1 MHKKHIL
8 ETIKMAHNYDSAFD
22 RDQLYT
28 YLRVKMRRIEFDS
41 ILEDL
46 FSQNVISEY
55 NGFIY
60 SRDLQVKHEQRRK
73 WSQTINQK
81 YIFYIEIIA
90 LLPWTKFIGLTG
102 SNSFESCSQDDDL
115 DIFIISQ
122 KDRLWLS
129 YLFIVIVSKLFRKR
143 KVLCVNY
150 LVDDNNLSL
159 SKKTYYTG
167 VQLMQM
173 IPVYNKMFK
182 QKIIEANPW
191 IFECLPNLN
200 GQYKTNQF
208 YPDKTTG
215 KSGLQIFQG
224 VLQKLNKVIF
234 NKYYRRIAKKFPDFL
249 GSSMILK
256 QGVAK
261 LHHRD
266 HQDVYDTLNGT
277 GFKAVRVTKKNL
289 ESVV

>member
-1 MHKKHIL
+1 MPKTHIL
-8 ETIKMAHNYDSAFD
+8 ETIKMAHNYDSAFN

-28 YLRVKMRRIEFDS
+28 YLRVKMPRIEFDS
-41 ILEDL
+41 VLDDL
-46 FSQNVISEY
+46 FSQNLISEY

-60 SRDLQVKHEQRRK
+60 SQKLQVKHEQRRQ
-73 WSQTINQK
+73 WSQAINQK
-81 YIFYIEIIA
+81 YKFYIKIIA
-90 LLPWTKFIGLTG
+90 LLPWTRFIGLTG

-115 DIFIISQ
+115 DIFIISR

-129 YLFIVIVSKLFRKR
+129 YLYIIIVCKLFRKR
-143 KVLCVNY
+143 RVLCVNY
-150 LVDDNNLSL
+150 LVDENNLSL

-173 IPVYNKMFK
+173 IPVYNEMFK

-191 IFECLPNLN
+191 IVECLPNLN

-208 YPDKTTG
+208 YPDKTIG

-234 NKYYRRIAKKFPDFL
+234 NKYYRRIAKKYPDYL
-249 GSSMILK
+249 GSSMILEE
-256 QGVAK
+256 GVAK

-266 HQDVYDTLNGT
+266 HHDVYDTLNGT
-277 GFKAVRVTKKNL
+277 GFMAGRVTQTNL